1 MRSSRTGRVR
11 LADRGPC
18 PLFSFSFPGR
28 VGTRATT
35 VANGMGAQYCNNVLL
50 QEAVLQLL
58 LWRTGQRTALGLL
71 EPEEEARL
79 HTRAMEEGEKTNWVH
94 DIIRMRQAMEKTML
108 PGSKGTGDAK
118 GKANTSDAGGGTGTT
133 RTGRTRRGA

>member
-1 MRSSRTGRVR
+1 M
-11 LADRGPC
+11 AC
-18 PLFSFSFPGR
+18 
-28 VGTRATT
+28 
-35 VANGMGAQYCNNVLL
+35 AQYCNNILL
-50 QEAVLQLL
+50 QEAILQLL

-71 EPEEEARL
+71 DPEEEERL

-108 PGSKGTGDAK
+108 PGSKGTGDV
-118 GKANTSDAGGGTGTT
+118 KADANDAGGSGSGTT